1 MLYGFMFIFKIQDL
15 KIFKLSFLILMDA
28 IGNVLPQVI
37 KQGASEEKGEVAR
50 LVIHVLFS
58 LLSSEL
64 LQLLTLSKL
73 HWDLGAWIKS

>member
-1 MLYGFMFIFKIQDL
+1 MFIFKIRDL

-58 LLSSEL
+58 LLSSEQ
-64 LQLLTLSKL
+64 LQLLTSLKP
-73 HWDLGAWIKS
+73 HWVQEVWIKS

>member
-1 MLYGFMFIFKIQDL
+1 MFIFKIRDL

-58 LLSSEL
+58 LLLSEL
-64 LQLLTLSKL
+64 LQLLTSLKP
-73 HWDLGAWIKS
+73 HWVQEVWIKF

>member
-1 MLYGFMFIFKIQDL
+1 MFIFKIQDL

-58 LLSSEL
+58 LLLSEQ
-64 LQLLTLSKL
+64 LQLLTSLKP
-73 HWDLGAWIKS
+73 HWVQEVWIKS